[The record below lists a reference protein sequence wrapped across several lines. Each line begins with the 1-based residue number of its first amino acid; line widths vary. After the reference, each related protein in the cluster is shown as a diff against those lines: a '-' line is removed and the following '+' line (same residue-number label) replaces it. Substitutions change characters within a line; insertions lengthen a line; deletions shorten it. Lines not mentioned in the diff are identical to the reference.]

1 MKKII
6 TRIAIVLLVSTSTGV
21 TTSVVAPQTT
31 NAAAMVW
38 IAPRHGKKYHY
49 NKHCWGLTRAH
60 HHIKQISL
68 AKAKAEGYKM
78 CRIEKR

>member
-6 TRIAIVLLVSTSTGV
+6 TRIVITLLVSTSTSLA
-21 TTSVVAPQTT
+21 TSVVVPKTT
-31 NAAAMVW
+31 DAAAIVW

-68 AKAKAEGYKM
+68 TKAKATGYTL